1 MNTEINIKNSR
12 LALGASA
19 LLYVAGAFASNVEWL
34 MATLMIAAIIL
45 MGLGGAFF
53 IKATWIRNDE
63 NRDKKHWGMLDSRL
77 MN

>member
-1 MNTEINIKNSR
+1 MNTDINIRNSL
-12 LALGASA
+12 LALGASV
-19 LLYVAGAFASNVEWL
+19 LLYIAGALASNVEWL

-63 NRDKKHWGMLDSRL
+63 NRGKKHWDILDSKL